1 MNIYNY
7 QAAFGAWDK
16 TTRAMRTAIEEW
28 FDLYYDAAVTGRAD
42 PCQRVAYT
50 VVNKIV
56 KTVFA
61 EYGTKI
67 ADPFLGKIIG
77 TLEEQKDAAMQLALV
92 GGECYIKPCP
102 GAAGIS
108 FTLIPRDNVLIFAR
122 DSRGEPTD
130 VGSVEQSTLG
140 NHYYTLLER
149 RRLNGDGFLTI
160 ENKLYRSLTGQTLGQ
175 QVDLNAHPAYR
186 ELASVY
192 TFEKP
197 LHSVGL
203 IRMRTPMLN
212 CVDGSAEGV
221 SVYAAAAGLIR
232 NIDRNEAQLCGEF
245 TRGQSRVIAS
255 RDLLDGDKNLTDELF
270 VGLDDDPEQVGIT
283 IFSPQL
289 REQSYLARKQEYLR
303 NVETIIGLKRGL
315 LSDVNVEERTAT
327 EISASEGEYN
337 LTVMQFQQ
345 MWERALQDTAALC
358 AVLAE
363 LYGMTPPKDM
373 KLAVDWGNGVLF
385 DEEKRWADYREMVK
399 DGLLKPEI
407 ALGWRFN
414 LPADTQAELG
424 AIREKY
430 MPGQ

>member
-28 FDLYYDAAVTGRAD
+28 FDLYYDATVTGRAD

-61 EYGTKI
+61 EYASKT
-67 ADPFLGKIIG
+67 ADPFLCRILAA
-77 TLEEQKDAAMQLALV
+77 LEQQKDTAMQLALV

-102 GAAGIS
+102 GSSSIS
-108 FTLIPRDNVLIFAR
+108 FTLIPRDNVLVFAR
-122 DSRGEPTD
+122 DARGEPTD
-130 VGSVEQSTLG
+130 VGTVEQSTLG

-149 RRLNGDGFLTI
+149 RRLDGNGFLTI

-175 QVDLNAHPAYR
+175 QVSLDAHPDYR
-186 ELASVY
+186 ALASAY

-197 LHSVGL
+197 IGSVGL

-212 CVDGSAEGV
+212 CVDGSADGV
-221 SVYAAAAGLIR
+221 SIYAAATGLIR

-245 TRGQSRVIAS
+245 TRGQSRIIAS
-255 RDLLDGDKNLTDELF
+255 RDLLDADKNLTDDLF
-270 VGLDDDPEQVGIT
+270 VGLDDDPEQVGLT

-289 REQSYLARKQEYLR
+289 REQAYHARKQEYLR

-315 LSDVNVEERTAT
+315 LSDANVEERTAT

-345 MWERALQDTAALC
+345 MWEKTLQDAAALC
-358 AVLAE
+358 AVLSE
-363 LYGMTPPKDM
+363 LYGMTPPKN
-373 KLAVDWGNGVLF
+373 LQITVDWGNGVLF
-385 DEEKRWADYREMVK
+385 DEEKRWADYRQMVA
-399 DGLLKPEI
+399 DGILKPEI

-414 LPADTQAELG
+414 LPADTQAELT